1 MHTNKKKIKLYP
13 ILFSIIL
20 LGYSLFTVLD
30 TFVIAHDT
38 VKLSEVTDAGSAS
51 NSITT
56 TASTTFSAAD
66 AGASSDSSTA
76 SDSDKASNSSTASD
90 SGNASEAAVTDSTY
104 EADGVR
110 ISITTKVV
118 DDTTVY
124 IADIY
129 LDDPSELLSGLADDT
144 LGRNVSEKTSD
155 IASSVGA
162 ILAING
168 DYYGF
173 RDTGYCMRNGYLY
186 RSTKTSDDQEDLVV
200 YSDGTMAI
208 INEGDVTAEEL
219 QNNGATQI
227 YSFGPALINNGEISV
242 SENEEIS
249 GKSMTSNPRTAI
261 GMVETGH
268 YVMVVSD
275 GRTSE
280 SAGLS
285 LYELAQ
291 VMQDCGCTVAYNLDG
306 GGSTTMV
313 FNGSVVNKPT
323 TNGNRIS
330 ERAVSDII
338 YIAG

>member
-1 MHTNKKKIKLYP
+1 MNSKKKKIKLYP
-13 ILFSIIL
+13 IIFSIIL

-38 VKLSEVTDAGSAS
+38 VKLSEVTSTDSAS
-51 NSITT
+51 TGITT
-56 TASTTFSAAD
+56 TASTTGSNSSDTSLTVSTDSATSSD
-66 AGASSDSSTA
+66 STGTSSDSSTA
-76 SDSDKASNSSTASD
+76 SDAT
-90 SGNASEAAVTDSTY
+90 VTDSTY
-104 EADGVR
+104 EADGVK
-110 ISITTKVV
+110 ITITTKVV
-118 DDTTVY
+118 DNTTVY

-129 LDDPSELLSGLADDT
+129 LDDPSKLLSGLANDT
-144 LGRNVSEKTSD
+144 LGRNVSDTTSN
-155 IASSVGA
+155 IASDVGA

-219 QNNGATQI
+219 QSAGATQI
-227 YSFGPALINNGEISV
+227 YSFGPALVNNGKISV

-261 GMVETGH
+261 GMVSTGH

-280 SAGLS
+280 SEGLS
-285 LYELAQ
+285 LYELAE
-291 VMQDCGCTVAYNLDG
+291 VMQDAGCTVAYNLDG
-306 GGSTTMV
+306 GGSSTMV
-313 FNGSVVNKPT
+313 FNGTVINKPT

-338 YIAG
+338 YIAQ

>member
-1 MHTNKKKIKLYP
+1 MNSKKKKIKIYP
-13 ILFSIIL
+13 LLFSVIL

-38 VKLSEVTDAGSAS
+38 VRLSDVTDTGAS
-51 NSITT
+51 SSGIVSTVSSTALET
-56 TASTTFSAAD
+56 TAS
-66 AGASSDSSTA
+66 G
-76 SDSDKASNSSTASD
+76 SNSSSASTSSNSSGSTESSTNDD
-90 SGNASEAAVTDSTY
+90 SSATVTDSTY
-104 EADGVR
+104 EADGVK
-110 ISITTKVV
+110 ITITTKVV

-129 LDDPSELLSGLADDT
+129 LDDPSKLLSALANDT
-144 LGRNVSEKTSD
+144 FGRNVSDTTSS

-186 RSTKTSDDQEDLVV
+186 RSTKTSDDEEDLVV

-208 INEGDVTAEEL
+208 VEEGDATAEEL
-219 QNNGATQI
+219 QNNGAVQI
-227 YSFGPALINNGEISV
+227 YSFGPALVNNGSIAV

-285 LYELAQ
+285 LYELAE
-291 VMQDCGCTVAYNLDG
+291 VMKDAGCTVAYNLDG
-306 GGSTTMV
+306 GGSSTMV

>member
-1 MHTNKKKIKLYP
+1 M
-13 ILFSIIL
+13 
-20 LGYSLFTVLD
+20 
-30 TFVIAHDT
+30 
-38 VKLSEVTDAGSAS
+38 KLSEVTSTDSAS
-51 NSITT
+51 TGITT
-56 TASTTFSAAD
+56 TASTTGSNSSDTSLTASTDSATSSD
-66 AGASSDSSTA
+66 STGTSSDSSTA
-76 SDSDKASNSSTASD
+76 SDAT
-90 SGNASEAAVTDSTY
+90 VTDSTY
-104 EADGVR
+104 EADGVK
-110 ISITTKVV
+110 ITITTKVV
-118 DDTTVY
+118 DNTTVY

-129 LDDPSELLSGLADDT
+129 LDDPSKLLSGLANDT
-144 LGRNVSEKTSD
+144 LGRNVSDTTSN
-155 IASSVGA
+155 IASDVGA

-219 QNNGATQI
+219 QSAGATQI
-227 YSFGPALINNGEISV
+227 YSFGPALVNNGKISV

-261 GMVETGH
+261 GMVSTGH

-280 SAGLS
+280 SEGLS
-285 LYELAQ
+285 LYELAE
-291 VMQDCGCTVAYNLDG
+291 VMQDAGCTVAYNLDG
-306 GGSTTMV
+306 GGSSTMV
-313 FNGSVVNKPT
+313 FNGTVINKPT

-338 YIAG
+338 YIAQ